1 MVQTGDD
8 IQERL
13 TNLGVNILQLCDS
26 LPRSLSNHHIGQQ
39 LRRSGTSPAA
49 NYAEARA
56 AESRRDFAHKLGIVF
71 KELRESSVWLAMI
84 AKKFPPSSIAV
95 ERLQNETTEL
105 SKIVAVSLRTLRK
118 NQEPG

>member
-1 MVQTGDD
+1 MPVGDD

-13 TNLGVNILQLCDS
+13 TNLGVHILQLCDS
-26 LPRSLSNHHIGQQ
+26 IPHSLSNQHIAQQ

-71 KELRESSVWLAMI
+71 KELRESSVWLDMI
-84 AKKFPPSSIAV
+84 AKKHPPSRGVIDP
-95 ERLQNETTEL
+95 LQRETTEL
-105 SKIVAVSLRTLRK
+105 SKIMAVSLRTLRK
-118 NQEPG
+118 NLE